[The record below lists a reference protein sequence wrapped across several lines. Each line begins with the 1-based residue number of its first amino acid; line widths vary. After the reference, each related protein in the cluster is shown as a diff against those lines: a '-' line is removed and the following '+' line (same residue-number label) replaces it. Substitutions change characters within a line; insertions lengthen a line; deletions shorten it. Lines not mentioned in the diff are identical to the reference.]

1 MGKSGVKKCG
11 SGEGELQTFA
21 GRGVG
26 SITKW
31 GRGLTRKGWRKNGRR
46 GKGGFV
52 TLKETMGIIKNFTGS
67 SLSKLYIFSDW
78 PTKRQTDAHANSYT
92 NQIRSQKS
100 WILENPA
107 KFVKTILIQIKLAP
121 EFIVHMFHSRS
132 YLKCRLNTM
141 IPLFLPII
149 SLLEL
154 LLVNKLRCGETVV
167 RKNSSFITVTFF
179 FIYPTEQSVIVS
191 TRQKVIN
198 KTLCRVQLTSG
209 WKTHFYKNWRMWLQ
223 QKSKKSLQKFCILQ
237 SYCISLQCY

>member
-1 MGKSGVKKCG
+1 MG
-11 SGEGELQTFA
+11 
-21 GRGVG
+21 
-26 SITKW
+26 
-31 GRGLTRKGWRKNGRR
+31 
-46 GKGGFV
+46 
-52 TLKETMGIIKNFTGS
+52 IKNFTGR
-67 SLSKLYIFSDW
+67 SLSKLHIFSDW
-78 PTKRQTDAHANSYT
+78 PTKRQTDGHANSYT

-132 YLKCRLNTM
+132 YLKGRLNTM

-149 SLLEL
+149 SFLEL

-167 RKNSSFITVTFF
+167 KKNSSFITVTFF

-198 KTLCRVQLTSG
+198 KTLCRVQQTSG